1 MCIYVQN
8 HCISTS
14 YLPYIGIFTVSQYI
28 CRISVVYSLRL
39 CIELYFTSLYIHRI
53 SVYLPQL
60 CIFTTSLYI
69 YHSSVYSPHLCIF
82 TTSLYNYFIKYVHH
96 SSVYSQ
102 YLCIF
107 TTALYI
113 HHISVYP
120 PHLCIITL

>member
-69 YHSSVYSPHLCIF
+69 YHSSVYSPHLCII
-82 TTSLYNYFIKYVHH
+82 TL
-96 SSVYSQ
+96 SS
-102 YLCIF
+102 IF

-113 HHISVYP
+113 HRISVYSPQLCIFTTSLYIHHISV
-120 PHLCIITL
+120 